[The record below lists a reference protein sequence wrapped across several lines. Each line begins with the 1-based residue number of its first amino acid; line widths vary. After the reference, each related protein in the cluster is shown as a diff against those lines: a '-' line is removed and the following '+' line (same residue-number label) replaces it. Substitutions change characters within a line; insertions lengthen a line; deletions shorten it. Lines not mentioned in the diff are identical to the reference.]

1 MKNIKKYI
9 KTLEEL
15 GFEEINKVYVTT
27 INETKIMVDIRFN
40 EEIIEMRGK
49 KRISNGEIVCCNY
62 YITFKELEEFRLD
75 YSVII
80 EHIIDKIECDI
91 DNFIKENMDN
101 NIWYWQEEKTQKV
114 YIRKEFVIWSD

>member
-1 MKNIKKYI
+1 MEDIKEYI
-9 KTLEEL
+9 KTLKEL

-49 KRISNGEIVCCNY
+49 KRISNGETVCCNC

-101 NIWYWQEEKTQKV
+101 NI
-114 YIRKEFVIWSD
+114 